1 MICLLDYL
9 VVLCQLEPL
18 LLRNPFFID
27 HFCLHVVDE
36 SLKCSYFCS
45 KLCLFNISWIGF
57 LDVFDLLQLVLE
69 KLFRVL
75 LDERERIKE
84 LIVETLSDT

>member
-1 MICLLDYL
+1 M
-9 VVLCQLEPL
+9 
-18 LLRNPFFID
+18 
-27 HFCLHVVDE
+27 
-36 SLKCSYFCS
+36 
-45 KLCLFNISWIGF
+45 
-57 LDVFDLLQLVLE
+57 DVFDLLQLVLE